1 MSSKL
6 IDAALLCENGYTS
19 PNVDLVGGKINGA
32 ISHKTPRKRKDPPA
46 EKLTPPKRRC
56 TAAKSL
62 LALAPED
69 MSSRMLQCIFV
80 AGKCIPLW
88 PQYVHS
94 SDDQRVFIRVDG
106 NELWLR
112 QHLHI
117 LSRRAQLHTVRR
129 QKGGNPNPYA
139 RIRINDLC
147 EDVLQHFRIA
157 IVEFRRKQAALK
169 KCAIDAEP
177 GPGLFA
183 IKMHDC
189 DLIAAVHDCHFYL
202 LINEQAVT
210 WINTGLTRMLTA
222 YIDVQLR
229 AIVIWMPLDR
239 KWILKYDG
247 PSGAHEQ
254 YCEEKNIT
262 FAVQADLEDD
272 DYRIAR
278 QKAFLNACL
287 AWNEIDESLRT
298 RITLPEHQL
307 NVHIVPI
314 LESTALSHA
323 ESGRGSDEE
332 YRPCEDE

>member
-1 MSSKL
+1 
-6 IDAALLCENGYTS
+6 
-19 PNVDLVGGKINGA
+19 
-32 ISHKTPRKRKDPPA
+32 
-46 EKLTPPKRRC
+46 
-56 TAAKSL
+56 
-62 LALAPED
+62 
-69 MSSRMLQCIFV
+69 ML
-80 AGKCIPLW
+80 
-88 PQYVHS
+88 
-94 SDDQRVFIRVDG
+94 
-106 NELWLR
+106 
-112 QHLHI
+112 
-117 LSRRAQLHTVRR
+117 LSRRAILRINAEKRV
-129 QKGGNPNPYA
+129 KPKEYA
-139 RIRINDLC
+139 RIEINDLC
-147 EDVLQHFRIA
+147 DALLQHFRRA
-157 IVEFRRKQAALK
+157 RVESGPISRAAQK
-169 KCAIDAEP
+169 KCAIDAESC
-177 GPGLFA
+177 PGLFA

-189 DLIAAVHDCHFYL
+189 DLIAAAYDRQFYL
-202 LINEQAVT
+202 LLNEQAVT
-210 WINTGLTRMLTA
+210 WINTGLARMLTD

-229 AIVIWMPLDR
+229 AIRHSAPTPTPDIQLTDGIREKVSWMPQES

-272 DYRIAR
+272 DYRIAHR
-278 QKAFLNACL
+278 KAFLNACL